1 MEGIAGVS
9 IKRFAVQ
16 GLLSALLTLAGHV
29 ADHQLHSVAGFE
41 ILGFYTTT
49 AFVSGLSFG
58 WAGLPGAALG
68 WLANSVLL
76 AADSFSPTVLVA
88 GLLLATSGA
97 LLLRVPPRFGWTLVS
112 FETYAVAVAF
122 AGVGSGAAAWVLAAT
137 QGAVTFPAFW
147 GAWGQLAASLV
158 LLSALL
164 LRLINRLVKPWIK
177 RVWLSELPPKRPERA
192 SLARWLLV
200 GALTVAVAL
209 TVRQTLDQPPILH
222 EWARL
227 LFVLPIVLLGRYG
240 LREGILAGSLAGV
253 ACLFADL
260 PELTPGTYDVAAHLS
275 HQATAT
281 IFPFLGAV
289 LGWAFERE
297 WQTRNELRGAL
308 ANTVQALRSS
318 MAARHVHTEDHTVR
332 VARYAVATG
341 RHMGLEGSELADLET
356 AGLLHDI
363 GKIGVP
369 DAILRKRGPLRWHE
383 AELMRQHPEIGA
395 RLLQQLNGLEA
406 AVPLVLHYQERYDGR
421 TVGPYPGYPDGLA
434 GEAIPLGARIIAV
447 VDAFDAMTSDRE
459 YRKAR
464 SVEEALAE
472 LHAESGKQFDPAV
485 VDAFLEVL
493 AESPWRQEEAAAMLK
508 SPSGRPRED
517 AGEPDGQ
524 ENDRAHPSPSSSQV

>member
-1 MEGIAGVS
+1 MS

-16 GLLSALLTLAGHV
+16 GLLAAALTLAGHV
-29 ADHQLHSVAGFE
+29 ADHRLHRFAGFE
-41 ILGFYTTT
+41 ILDFDTT
-49 AFVSGLSFG
+49 AAFAGGLSFG
-58 WAGLPGAALG
+58 WAALPGVALA
-68 WLANSVLL
+68 WLVDGGLL
-76 AADSFSPTVLVA
+76 AAGSFSFAILVA
-88 GLLLATSGA
+88 GLLLATAGA
-97 LLLRVPPRFGWTLVS
+97 LLLRVPPRLGWTLVS
-112 FETYAVAVAF
+112 FETYAVALTF
-122 AGVGSGAAAWVLAAT
+122 AGVGAGAAAWALTAM
-137 QGAVTFPAFW
+137 QRPVTLQAFW
-147 GAWGQLAASLV
+147 GTWGQLSSSLV
-158 LLSALL
+158 LLAPLL
-164 LRLINRLVKPWIK
+164 LRVVNRLVKPWIK
-177 RVWLSELPPKRPERA
+177 RVWLPELPPERSERA
-192 SLARWLLV
+192 SVGRWLLV
-200 GALTVAVAL
+200 VALTVAVAL
-209 TVRQTLDQPPILH
+209 AVRQSLEQPPILH

-240 LREGILAGSLAGV
+240 LREGLLAGSLAGV

-260 PELTPGTYDVAAHLS
+260 PDLTPGRYSVAAHLS

-297 WQTRNELRGAL
+297 WQARNELRGAL
-308 ANTVQALRSS
+308 ANTVQALRGSL
-318 MAARHVHTEDHTVR
+318 ATRHVHTEDHTVR

-341 RHMGLEGSELADLET
+341 RHMGLEGSELAELET

-383 AELMRQHPEIGA
+383 AELMRQHSEIGA
-395 RLLQQLNGLEA
+395 RLLQQLSGLEA
-406 AVPLVLHYQERYDGR
+406 AVPLVLHHQERYDGR

-464 SVEEALAE
+464 TVEEAIAE
-472 LHAESGKQFDPAV
+472 LRAESGKQFDPAV

-493 AESPWRQEEAAAMLK
+493 VESPWRQEEGTAVLK
-508 SPSGRPRED
+508 SPFGRPRED
-517 AGEPDGQ
+517 AGEPVDQ